1 MNYNDYSKLMADLF
15 YDAMSDASSARWSIL
30 LDSKNIYEY
39 LDSIDNML
47 LKLETIKS
55 IKLSNITQL
64 EELESKYLISAFKIF
79 ETECKNHNHPHRDK
93 RVQFCFEKLKK
104 EYYSSSFYDDIEI
117 DGIKIEFG

>member
-1 MNYNDYSKLMADLF
+1 MDYNDFSKLMADLF
-15 YDAMSDASSARWSIL
+15 FGAMSDASSARWSIL

-47 LKLETIKS
+47 LKLKTIKS
-55 IKLSNITQL
+55 MKLSNITQL
-64 EELESKYLISAFKIF
+64 EELESKYLFFAFKMF
-79 ETECKNHNHPHRDK
+79 EIECKNHNNPHRDK

-104 EYYSSSFYDDIEI
+104 EYYSTSFYDDIEI